1 MKKTRNRIPLTHWI
15 LLSLVMLTG
24 FIFTGC
30 SKPEETTAMAAKQPA
45 TEQPL
50 AYTAR
55 FTNPV
60 PMQAQPSE
68 KCIACHTKTHPIEK
82 LASAPVAGAEA
93 GG

>member
-1 MKKTRNRIPLTHWI
+1 MKQKKHRIPLRHWI
-15 LLSLVMLTG
+15 LLSLVLLLG
-24 FIFTGC
+24 FIATGC
-30 SKPEETTAMAAKQPA
+30 SKPKETTAMTAE
-45 TEQPL
+45 EQPL